1 MNQKAIIGKT
11 SLTFLVLLF
20 TFSCVKSALAQMDE
34 VLIVKQK
41 AKATIRPKAKPASK
55 KVDIVRKVSI
65 VRVEKKSR
73 KNYKK
78 PVIVRKDVKAVAPK
92 TISQKIEVPL
102 LAIQLKLLM
111 VNRDGSESE
120 VNPVASFTPND
131 RLRLSVKAN
140 QRGFLY
146 IIRQKSPEE
155 DGEII
160 FPTTLV
166 NSGKNLVAANYE
178 YVIPANCPKEM
189 IPNQRDCALTLFP
202 YDESPQ
208 EYFTLIFTRDQL
220 VGLPDDVKNTRV
232 SLANLM
238 SAGKVPTKTLVDLIE
253 DSNQDLISQTGDT
266 PFGVRIVNVNANDNE
281 EIIET
286 FILNKLRK

>member
-1 MNQKAIIGKT
+1 MNQKPFITKT
-11 SLTFLVLLF
+11 SLIAFAVLLF
-20 TFSCVKSALAQMDE
+20 VFTMVKDASAQMDE
-34 VLIVKQK
+34 VVIVKEK
-41 AKATIRPKAKPASK
+41 ARNEIRPKAKPAPRK
-55 KVDIVRKVSI
+55 IDIVKRVSI

-78 PVIVRKDVKAVAPK
+78 SSGATKQNGAKKIVRKFQA
-92 TISQKIEVPL
+92 PL
-102 LAIQLKLLM
+102 LAIQLKLLL

-120 VNPVASFTPND
+120 VNPIATFTPLD

-166 NSGKNLVAANYE
+166 NGGSNLVSANYE
-178 YVIPANCPKEM
+178 YVIPNNCPKDIIKE
-189 IPNQRDCALTLFP
+189 PRECSLTLVP
-202 YDESPQ
+202 YEDAPR

-238 SAGKVPTKTLVDLIE
+238 SAGRVQSKMLVDLIE
-253 DSNQDLISQTGDT
+253 DSKQDLVSQAGDT
-266 PFGVRIVNVNANDNE
+266 PFGVRIVNQNLNDNE

-286 FILNKLRK
+286 FIVNKLKK